1 MVQRLH
7 SIGVVHRNIHPGN
20 IMHLQRWRMVLWDY
34 DLAEQVTNPVSSRQ
48 CGTNGYRLSEQD
60 TCYDVYKADVYAA
73 LRTVEYYYDRLVSNL
88 CTSSPVIATA
98 RTECRDEDVPCDTS
112 SPVH

>member
-20 IMHLQRWRMVLWDY
+20 ILCRQRWRMVLSDCE
-34 DLAEQVTNPVSSRQ
+34 LAEDVTSPISSSKR
-48 CGTNGYRLSEQD
+48 GTNGYRLSEKH

-73 LRTVEYYYDRLVSNL
+73 LRTVEYYYNQLVSNL
-88 CTSSPVIATA
+88 
-98 RTECRDEDVPCDTS
+98 
-112 SPVH
+112 